1 MLARIVRH
9 FSNSRRS
16 SVFIVNC
23 VHTSNFVLIIDFGQ
37 AHICLVHIEKEIT
50 FEDKV
55 KYVMR
60 YAVVFQVWTKFI
72 EK

>member
-9 FSNSRRS
+9 FSNSCRS
-16 SVFIVNC
+16 SVCIANC

-37 AHICLVHIEKEIT
+37 ANVCLVHIEKEIT

-55 KYVMR
+55 KYIMR
-60 YAVVFQVWTKFI
+60 YVVVFQVWTKFI